1 MGGVMGM
8 KYTWEELCVM
18 EAAKRAKEKA
28 RKGKSFDQDIFD
40 AVACME
46 LKKLRGEVA
55 YLNS

>member
-1 MGGVMGM
+1 MGM